1 MLFTFASYTIHR
13 QPPAEKSKSN
23 GASYIV
29 KFQLFP
35 SASRGL
41 DQLRDLAALIHD
53 SVEIVAE
60 MVGNSDEREDLVRG
74 LSDAETK
81 ASDLHHAVLTFL
93 RTNYLSP
100 LPREDMYTFA
110 RLLHEAV
117 ELLRGAGELIN
128 ALGSTPLSARAAEQ
142 LELMGQL
149 GELAN
154 GSLRRLHH
162 LDDLEDNWL
171 QMLHLSKRMARTHLA
186 WSIENAN
193 FSKATTMHRHQLVA
207 DQLNESCTV
216 MRQFADHL
224 GRVLVKES

>member
-1 MLFTFASYTIHR
+1 M
-13 QPPAEKSKSN
+13 
-23 GASYIV
+23 

-41 DQLRDLAALIHD
+41 EQLRDLAALIHE
-53 SVEIVAE
+53 SVDIVAE
-60 MVGNSDEREDLVRG
+60 MIGNAEERTRLVGG

-81 ASDLHHAVLTFL
+81 ASDLHHAVLTHL

-117 ELLRGAGELIN
+117 ELLRGAGELISS
-128 ALGSTPLSARAAEQ
+128 LGSTPLSPRAAEQ

-154 GSLRRLHH
+154 ISLLRLDH

-171 QMLHLSKRMARTHLA
+171 QILHLSKRMSRTHLA
-186 WSIENAN
+186 WSVEIAN
-193 FSKATTMHRHQLVA
+193 FSKASTMHRHQLVA
-207 DQLNESCTV
+207 DQLKESCNV